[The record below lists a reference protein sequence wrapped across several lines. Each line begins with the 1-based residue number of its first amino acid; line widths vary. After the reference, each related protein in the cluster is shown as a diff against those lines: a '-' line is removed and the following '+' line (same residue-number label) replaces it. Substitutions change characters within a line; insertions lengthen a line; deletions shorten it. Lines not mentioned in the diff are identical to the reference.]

1 MSDNF
6 KVLDDSIF
14 FEFLNELRE
23 SGAII
28 MFGAAPVLA
37 DTFGMTKSQARG
49 VLSAWMKSFEE
60 GGVNEG
66 S

>member
-1 MSDNF
+1 
-6 KVLDDSIF
+6 
-14 FEFLNELRE
+14 
-23 SGAII
+23 
-28 MFGAAPVLA
+28 MFGGNYVLA
-37 DTFGMTKSQARG
+37 SFGMTKSQARG

>member
-23 SGAII
+23 SGAIN

>member
-14 FEFLNELRE
+14 FEFLNDLRE
-23 SGAII
+23 SGQIN

>member
-23 SGAII
+23 SGAIN

-37 DTFGMTKSQARG
+37 DTFGMSKSQARG